1 MVNFKISIIFQGSR
15 GGPTF
20 SRGVQ
25 LFAGGGGSNCLF
37 SIRVGNVGWEMH
49 CFC

>member
-1 MVNFKISIIFQGSR
+1 MKESYNFQGCR

-25 LFAGGGGSNCLF
+25 LLRGVGGGGSNCLL
-37 SIRVGNVGWEMH
+37 SIETHTM
-49 CFC
+49 